1 MAFNHLFATKM
12 EESSMERKPCF
23 RTLSE
28 ETSEELQNE
37 RHVLCP
43 RYDWCL
49 NEAVARNQSFCC
61 ADCAFK
67 KQNVRVYLTHD
78 GMAA

>member
-1 MAFNHLFATKM
+1 
-12 EESSMERKPCF
+12 MERKPSF
-23 RTLSE
+23 KIVSE
-28 ETSEELQNE
+28 ETSEAPQAE

-43 RYDWCL
+43 RYDACL

-61 ADCAFK
+61 AKCAFK